1 MYKKLLTKKFFRD
14 NPYLENS
21 VQRFIYSVLLYE
33 GLEDVASEIMM
44 KQRLLSDER
53 LEQITQE
60 KELIQ
65 AEQNPEM
72 IFQLLR
78 KNTDAVNRGV
88 LIKKVLEFEE
98 VLLPK
103 VMEKLIRSYHDIFI
117 ENSIHLLA
125 RSHKDYTPLLK
136 EKYAEIR
143 NPYVQSLVCLIIGL
157 RGEEDA
163 IPWILDRFF
172 ELKNLYPGETYDQGP
187 LLALH
192 ELNCRFYKNDNTC
205 Q

>member
-1 MYKKLLTKKFFRD
+1 M
-14 NPYLENS
+14 
-21 VQRFIYSVLLYE
+21 QRIVYSVLLYE
-33 GLEDVASEIMM
+33 GIEDVTSEIMM
-44 KQRLLSDER
+44 KQGLLSDER
-53 LEQITQE
+53 LEQITQA

-78 KNTDAVNRGV
+78 KNTDLVNRGV
-88 LIKKVLEFEE
+88 LVKKALQFEE
-98 VLLPK
+98 VLIPM
-103 VMEKLIRSYHDIFI
+103 VIEKLIRSNHDVFI
-117 ENSIHLLA
+117 ENSIQFLA
-125 RSHKDYTPLLK
+125 RSHNDYTSLLM

-143 NPYVQSLVCLIIGL
+143 SPYVQSLVCLIIGL
-157 RGEEDA
+157 RGEEDT

-192 ELNCRFYKNDNTC
+192 ELNCRFYKN
-205 Q
+205 